1 MNWHSHP
8 IDQIL
13 QELKSKAE
21 GLSTDEAQRRLKE
34 YGPNEIRKGR
44 EISPLRILLA
54 QFNDFLIYL
63 LLAAA
68 ILSVGVG
75 FLPGSDP
82 EYAEAILILV
92 IVLANG
98 LFGFVQDY
106 RAEKAMQSLRE
117 LSTPQARVLRDGKKV
132 TVPATELVPGD
143 VIVIDAGNR
152 IPADA
157 RLLESQSLETMEASL
172 TGESATV
179 SKEVEPVDKD
189 APLAQRNNM
198 LFMNTDAVRGRSK
211 AVVVTTGMDTEVGAI
226 ASEIESA
233 EQHRTPFQE
242 EVDRL
247 GKQIGYG
254 ILGLILVVAAVQYF
268 FTETGL
274 VTIILVAV
282 TLAVAAVPEGLPA
295 VVTLA
300 LALGSQRMIKQ
311 NALVRRLSVVESLGS
326 VDVIVTD
333 KTGTLTENQMTVE
346 RLYFSGR
353 TYEVTGEGTKPEGEF
368 RQDGKSVTAEILEP
382 LLKCGAIVNDAE
394 KAPESGKADYS
405 GDPTEIALLVAA
417 AKAGIEPKVERLR
430 EIPFSSER
438 KRMTVIAKEEPPMA
452 YMKGAPEMVLDRCS
466 SLWEDGEAKPLGEE
480 ARQTIVDKNKEF
492 AESAFRVLACA
503 RKEVRDVERN
513 EDEIESGM
521 VFLGLQAMI
530 DPPRAEVKEAVQD
543 CRNAGIRVIMVTGDN
558 LATAK
563 AIGAQIGFSPEGA
576 TTGTDLERLSEQ
588 ELQKVAERAEIFA
601 RVSPHHKVTLLK
613 ALRERRH
620 RVAMTGDGVNDA
632 PALRNADV
640 GIAMGRR
647 GTDVAK
653 EASDMVLQDDNFVTL
668 RNAIAEG
675 RGIFD
680 NIRKFVNFLL
690 SANAGEI
697 LIVFLG
703 VLAGAALFPRLFGGQ
718 SEALIL
724 TPVMLL
730 WINLVTDGLPALA
743 LSTDPKMEGI
753 MKQPP
758 RGAGEPV
765 LDRRII
771 ASILSIG
778 LIMAATGLPLFFHGL
793 LNTGELARAQT
804 QLFTF
809 IVVAEMIR
817 IQIIRARYAL
827 PMLSNRWLVA
837 AVASSLVLQAVVL
850 YTPASELFEVAALA
864 SGDWQWIGI
873 AFTAFLLLGVMAEKS
888 LDWIYGWRA
897 ERALKKAAA
906 EKKIVPAERE
916 ERLLAFYMLSQ
927 AMLQAYTASFGKEA
941 EEKSVGEDKTSE
953 KLEAFRLFSE
963 AMLKAYER
971 TFDNKE
977 EGKRLDSQTASKVK
991 K

>member
-1 MNWHSHP
+1 MSWHSQP
-8 IDQIL
+8 VDRIL
-13 QELKSKAE
+13 QELKTEAE
-21 GLSTDEAQRRLKE
+21 GLSADEARRRLEE

-75 FLPGSDP
+75 FLPGSEP
-82 EYAEAILILV
+82 EYTEAILILV

-106 RAEKAMQSLRE
+106 RAERAMQSLRE
-117 LSTPQARVLRDGKKV
+117 LSTPQARVLRDGTKI
-132 TVPATELVPGD
+132 TVPATELAPGD
-143 VIVIDAGNR
+143 VIVIDQGNR

-157 RLLESQSLETMEASL
+157 RMLESHSLETMEASL

-179 SKEVEPVDKD
+179 PKEAEPVDED
-189 APLAQRNNM
+189 TPLAQRSNM
-198 LFMNTDAVRGRSK
+198 LFMNTDAVRGRGK
-211 AVVVTTGMDTEVGAI
+211 AVVVATGMNTEVGAI

-233 EQHRTPFQE
+233 EQHKTPFQE

-254 ILGLILVVAAVQYF
+254 ILGLILVVAVIQYF
-268 FTETGL
+268 ATETGI

-300 LALGSQRMIKQ
+300 LALGSQRLIKQ

-333 KTGTLTENQMTVE
+333 KTGTLTENQMTVK
-346 RLYFSGR
+346 RLYFAGR
-353 TYEVTGEGTKPEGEF
+353 TYEVTGEGTKPDGEF
-368 RQDGKSVTAEILEP
+368 RRNGESVPAETLEP
-382 LLKCGAIVNDAE
+382 LLKCGAVVNDAE
-394 KAPESGKADYS
+394 KTGDAADYS
-405 GDPTEIALLVAA
+405 GDPTEVALLVSA
-417 AKAGIEPKVERLR
+417 AKAGIEAKAERLR

-438 KRMTVIAKEEPPMA
+438 KRMTVIAKEEPPIA
-452 YMKGAPEMVLDRCS
+452 YMKGAPEVVLDRCS
-466 SLWEDGEAKPLGEE
+466 SLWTDGEAKPLDE
-480 ARQTIVDKNKEF
+480 AARHAIVDKNKEF
-492 AESAFRVLACA
+492 AGSAFRVLAFA
-503 RKEVRDVERN
+503 QKEVRDTEGN

-543 CRNAGIRVIMVTGDN
+543 CRKAGVRVIMVTGDN

-576 TTGTDLERLSEQ
+576 MTGTELDRLSEQ
-588 ELQKVAERAEIFA
+588 DLARVAERAEVFA
-601 RVSPHHKVTLLK
+601 RVSPHHKVVLLK
-613 ALRERRH
+613 ALQESGH

-632 PALRNADV
+632 PALRNAHV
-640 GIAMGRR
+640 GVAMGRR

-703 VLAGAALFPRLFGGQ
+703 VLAGAALFPRLFEGQ

-730 WINLVTDGLPALA
+730 WINLITDGLPALA
-743 LSTDPKMEGI
+743 LSTDPKTEGI

-758 RGAGEPV
+758 RGSGEPV
-765 LDRRII
+765 LDRRIV
-771 ASILSIG
+771 ASILGIG

-793 LNTGELARAQT
+793 WNTGDLARAQT

-809 IVVAEMIR
+809 IVVAEMVR
-817 IQIIRARYAL
+817 IQVIRARYAL
-827 PMLSNRWLVA
+827 PILSNRWLVA
-837 AVASSLVLQAVVL
+837 AVASSLALQAIVL
-850 YTPASELFEVAALA
+850 YTPANELFEVATLA
-864 SGDWQWIGI
+864 PGDWQWIGI
-873 AFTAFLLLGVMAEKS
+873 AFAAFLLLSVTAEKS
-888 LDWIYGWRA
+888 LDRIFGIRV
-897 ERALKKAAA
+897 ERGLKKAAA
-906 EKKIVPAERE
+906 EKKIAPPERE
-916 ERLLAFYMLSQ
+916 ERLMAFYILSK
-927 AMLQAYTASFGKEA
+927 ALLDAYTASFGKEA
-941 EEKSVGEDKTSE
+941 EEKPWGENKTSD
-953 KLEAFRLFSE
+953 KVEAFRLFSE
-963 AMLKAYER
+963 AMLKAYAR
-971 TFDNKE
+971 TFDHR
-977 EGKRLDSQTASKVK
+977 EGTEPQNARKPSKTD
-991 K
+991 